1 MKHSKTKILASIP
14 VLLASLAVTAPAWAQ
29 QQAKEA
35 EKPSQSKVNLDF
47 YGMIDAGVEYVD
59 GTLANGNDSEAI
71 RISNGIITPHFGVK
85 GGSELTKGMRG
96 NFNLEGSFSSDN
108 GTSGIGGRLLGRQA
122 WVGVSGGFGEV
133 RLGRQYTAVR
143 MGWEDANPYGTGNQG
158 LRLLDP
164 RISNPRHDNS
174 ISYRTKLGAIDIGA
188 SFSPGWDAV
197 DGNSANAGPAN
208 AGGANCAGEV
218 PDERTRC
225 KAVAVGVKYK
235 GETWGV
241 AASHEKL
248 NGGVAATF
256 GGLTSPSLSDQR
268 TVVGGFYN
276 LGGGKKLAAGW
287 IGRKNEGSAATPKS
301 NMYWAEAIVPIGS
314 EYSIDGLVAQ
324 LKYDNSPNKATLFNV
339 RGRYFLNKE
348 TTLYVA
354 VSNISN
360 GGSLNLAATAST
372 PVASPESGG
381 KQTSIITGVV
391 YKF

>member
-1 MKHSKTKILASIP
+1 MKYSKIKTLASIP
-14 VLLASLAVTAPAWAQ
+14 VLVASLAVTAPVWAQ
-29 QQAKEA
+29 QQVKEA
-35 EKPSQSKVNLDF
+35 EKPAPKKSPLDF
-47 YGMIDAGVEYVD
+47 YGMIDAGVEYVG
-59 GTLANGNDSEAI
+59 GTLANGHDSEAI
-71 RISNGIITPHFGVK
+71 RISNGIITPHFGLK
-85 GGSELTKGMRG
+85 GASDLTKGLRG
-96 NFNLEGSFSSDN
+96 SFQLEGSFASDN

-122 WVGVSGGFGEV
+122 WVGISGGFGEV

-143 MGWEDANPYGTGNQG
+143 MGWEDSNPYGTGNQG

-197 DGNSANAGPAN
+197 NGNSANTGPAN

-248 NGGVAATF
+248 NGGTGAF
-256 GGLTSPSLSDQR
+256 GGLTSASLTDQR
-268 TVVGGFYN
+268 TVLGGFYN

-287 IGRKNEGSAATPKS
+287 TGRNNEGSAASPKS
-301 NMYWAEAIVPIGS
+301 NMYWAEAIVPIGT
-314 EYSIDGLVAQ
+314 EYSVDGLVAQ

-360 GGSLNLAATAST
+360 GGTLNLSATAST
-372 PVASPESGG
+372 PVARPESGG